1 MGNGADYYG
10 CCASRQE
17 ETIVM
22 GNARRIPN
30 ASSESEVRSAF
41 QRLDSDV
48 TILEDGTVSVD
59 VIAAVGSLIVKDS
72 DTTVKSYTEFSQ
84 GTNNQVLVSAG
95 VGVIPVWTTDL
106 DGLTLLTV
114 DNITVNGAAITSD
127 TGAISFGNENLTTTG
142 TLNAGAI
149 TVTSLIIGAWTVAV
163 PSAAGQVLIAS
174 AANTASWA
182 TAGNDKILA
191 SNVTGTVAWANK
203 PFGYLIPA
211 NSAQYQVYAGTG
223 VGTAAWTKNL
233 GGLTYLQV
241 DSITINNAMIFS
253 STGAI
258 SFSDDNLS
266 TTGTLG
272 CGAATV
278 TSLTDGTAS
287 LSGGSLTSVKLGT
300 LTTNGFVKTSGA
312 DGTLSIDT
320 NTYLTAEAD
329 TLDTVADRGATTDQ
343 TLTTG
348 GFATTGTMTA
358 GLLTVDNITV
368 NGAAITSDTGAI
380 SFGNENLTTSG
391 LITAGN
397 LTLTSN
403 GPKLFLNDNAGGSQ
417 KDFSL
422 SVNFSKFILRGETD
436 AKDMNEFGRD
446 GAGGFITILDDSE
459 VEGTRITAG
468 GATFRKAS
476 GFGLKVDT
484 VVPTFPWRDL
494 LGRVTSVNQGASKPT
509 HTTYRDG
516 IFEFEFAAGDEDY
529 FQFHIPHDYA
539 PGTDIYLHFHWSHIG
554 TLVTGGTVTFEYE
567 VTYAASHNQAA
578 FPASVSGTIA
588 GTASAVQYQQ
598 ILTEVRISA
607 SAPSGSQI
615 DSDDLEPDG
624 LILMTAGVLAN
635 NITVSG
641 GGVPDPFIH
650 FIDIH
655 YQSINIGTKDKAPD
669 FYV

>member
-1 MGNGADYYG
+1 
-10 CCASRQE
+10 
-17 ETIVM
+17 M

-30 ASSESEVRSAF
+30 TASESEVRSAF

-48 TILEDGTVSVD
+48 TTLEDGTVAVD

-72 DTTVKSYTEFSQ
+72 DVTAKSYTEFSQ

-95 VGVIPVWTTDL
+95 VGVVPVWTTDL

-114 DNITVNGAAITSD
+114 DNITINGAAITSD
-127 TGAISFGNENLTTTG
+127 TGAISFGDENLSTTG

-287 LSGGSLTSVKLGT
+287 LSGGSLTAVKLGT
-300 LTTNGFVKTSGA
+300 LTTNGFVKTSAA
-312 DGTLSIDT
+312 DGTLSVDT
-320 NTYLTAEAD
+320 NTYLTAEVD

-343 TLTTG
+343 TLIAG
-348 GFATTGTMTA
+348 GFTTTGTMTA
-358 GLLTVDNITV
+358 GLLTVDNITI

-380 SFGNENLTTSG
+380 SFVDENLATTG

-403 GPKLFLNDNAGGSQ
+403 GPKLIFDDNAGGSQ
-417 KDFSL
+417 QDFSL
-422 SVNFSKFILRGETD
+422 QSNFGKFILRSETD
-436 AKDMNEFGRD
+436 SKDMSEFGKD
-446 GAGGFITILDDSE
+446 GFGGFITILDASE
-459 VEGTRITAG
+459 VEKIRFTNGGIILDKVSGT
-468 GATFRKAS
+468 
-476 GFGLKVDT
+476 GLKVDAAA
-484 VVPTFPWRDL
+484 PTFPWRDL
-494 LGRVTSVNQGASKPT
+494 TGAIVVKATGAGRPT
-509 HTTYRDG
+509 FATYKGNIEEYQFAINDKA
-516 IFEFEFAAGDEDY
+516 EFTY
-529 FQFHIPHDYA
+529 HIPHDYV
-539 PGTDIYLHFHWSHIG
+539 PGSDILLHVHWSHIS
-554 TLVTGGTVTFEYE
+554 TSVTGGTVTFGYE
-567 VTYAASHNQAA
+567 LTYAKGHNQAPFGA
-578 FPASVSGTIA
+578 NKTGTIA
-588 GTASAVQYQQ
+588 GTASAVQYQH
-598 ILTEVRISA
+598 IVSEVQISA
-607 SAPSGSQI
+607 SSPSASQI

-624 LILMTAGVLAN
+624 LILVELFFNAN
-635 NITVSG
+635 NMTG
-641 GGVPDPFIH
+641 ATPDPFVH
-650 FIDIH
+650 EMDVH
-655 YQSINIGTKDKAPD
+655 YQSINIGTKQNAPN